1 MTTQDVKIKIEHQ
14 INISNKAIERHIDD
28 IDFSDR
34 GCVSQDI
41 LQDLRTFIQTIML
54 RLYAE
59 DHNITYDFGSEY
71 DKIGDATKAIKGKI
85 HFLGKF
91 YDYIQTVA
99 SHYTL
104 EPESSE
110 RVMLKYMEYLIKT
123 KKLVA
128 DRLNIS
134 LLNNLEKFPVNIDK
148 NLKKYYK
155 EIANSIVQNKN
166 FNDEGSSDRYYIHK
180 IKPFFIN
187 LKTYYEITFTPTNN
201 QYNKSDRMIAF
212 TELDISEYYATKL
225 WIVSDHISILNRQ
238 LPILIIKKWEVSIRP
253 IEIENLGTILGM
265 NLRSAANSSEGRGLM
280 QYLQDTDTNLV
291 DLVSS
296 SKSYYNN
303 AQKIILNKYNAKTRN
318 IFNSLDRCR
327 NIILNNNQGAN
338 VLKYLLLHLNNKI
351 MKLQIDTRHNGN
363 EFLSNL
369 FLKNGCIP
377 FDQMPFDSS
386 LIGHNPKLGDLF
398 ECIDSKERKHELLAR
413 FIRQNT
419 EKNNILYTPE
429 NNLNDFANFKQL
441 IREFN
446 SNLYESHKP
455 DRELR
460 MFKRHIYIYKDQESI
475 INTLTGIKKLTK
487 SGVVNYTNFVND
499 WLDSPLVT
507 VDDDSKRNALKN
519 IFKNSHIALIYGAA
533 GTGKTTLINHIS
545 SLFKDTSRL
554 YLAQTNPAVDNMK
567 RRVVNIN
574 SETTFST
581 ITKFL
586 KKKNNRTSYDI
597 LFIDECSTISN
608 ADIENILNKS
618 DIKMAVLVGDTYQI
632 ESIRFGNW
640 FSLAKQF
647 FPNSVVDLSTS
658 FRSSNKDLTK
668 FWDKVRLNA
677 NDIQEVDARC
687 NYSEDLNQTIFEKSD
702 LDKDEIV
709 LCLNYDGLYGI
720 NNINSLLQENNP
732 NKAVKCG
739 LKSYKVND
747 PILFNDS
754 EYFGPSIYNNLK
766 GWIRKIKE
774 NGNKVQ
780 FDIEIDKSLTE
791 LDSVDSCFELVSN
804 ERISNS
810 IIRFSIDTSKLLST
824 DDNLNDESVPF
835 QIAYAVSIHK
845 SQGLEYNSVKIVI
858 TDEVEEQITHSI
870 FYTAITRAK
879 KILKIYW
886 SPEVEQKIIKQLQP
900 RENKQDYY
908 LLKNIFPENTEE

>member
-59 DHNITYDFGSEY
+59 DHDITYDFGSEY

>member
-429 NNLNDFANFKQL
+429 NDLNDFANFKQL